1 MNKCVKVSLSENERI
16 IKLLVYISVPLQD
29 SVTLSSRINDSNIS
43 AAWQANLYADF
54 SITPNLTEVSHF
66 LVIENELK
74 LVIATHQ
81 TYLSPLLYQHLFL
94 YKSTLHIITYGFA
107 SSSWYFTT
115 IYCIYCDLAK
125 TFWGTRVKIH
135 EKFVLDYI
143 SFE

>member
-1 MNKCVKVSLSENERI
+1 MQTSASLQT
-16 IKLLVYISVPLQD
+16 LLRS
-29 SVTLSSRINDSNIS
+29 
-43 AAWQANLYADF
+43 
-54 SITPNLTEVSHF
+54 LTSHI